1 MLHCGS
7 TAAPQAARP
16 AAEVPE
22 MRAGDLPPSL
32 LESALPAGAN
42 TAAAE
47 QLYAVLSA
55 TNEAILRATSGT
67 ELYQRVCD
75 AATGSGLI
83 MIAAVLVPDETGFLR
98 VAASSGPTKLPTLRI
113 SIDASR
119 PEGRGLAGTAFQTR
133 RACVSTDLL
142 TDPRTLPWRS
152 AQAASGVRSGAAV
165 PLVRNQTPIGVL
177 LFYSPLPGAFDDA
190 TVRLVERMVENVCF
204 ALEGFERE
212 AERARLSE
220 ELQRFRAAIDLSG
233 DTVYLTDVETMRFID
248 VNETACRRLG
258 YSRAELLTM
267 GPAHLTNK
275 SQAEIQALYDRVIA
289 CAPDAIV
296 TEQIGAGRDGRTWFS
311 EVSRRALKSG
321 DRWLIVT
328 ISRDIDERRRHEQ
341 LQALQHA
348 VTRELAQTGGQRS
361 VLQAVLGGLGPALR
375 LARALCTIA
384 GAEAHDPPS
393 RLASWQH
400 DDVPPGGGSTDAIA
414 LARAH
419 GATPDQVV
427 QFDDGDGPG
436 YVVPLRADGKTL
448 GALMLQG
455 DALPG
460 LQQIEHVLV
469 AIGDQLGQYIRRKQ
483 AEQVLAHSE
492 ARFRSLTEL
501 SSDWYWECDPSHR
514 FISFGGRN
522 LRDVG
527 ADDWRSAFFGRA
539 VWELPNLV
547 RESAD
552 WRAHRALL
560 LRRERFIDFQFAV
573 RTHDGKLRWTS
584 ASGEPFFDADGQFV
598 GYHGVSRDITERRLA
613 EDSIRHLATHDTLTG
628 LPNRALFLDELG
640 LSMCA
645 ARREGQQLAL
655 LFVDLDHF
663 KIINDTLGHDAG
675 DLLLAQMA
683 KSLRDCLRPSDL
695 VARLGGDEF
704 VVLLRHPAGR
714 HEAAV
719 VARKLLHAVT
729 QPLSLKGQE
738 CRVSASVGICIFPD
752 NAGDEAS
759 LMKGADI
766 AMYEAKREGRNAFR
780 YFSTDAPPQSPLRLR
795 MASNLQSAIE
805 RDEFTLHFQPKVDLQ
820 SGAITGA
827 EALLRWTNAELGS
840 VPPGEF
846 IALAE
851 ETGLMLPIGRW
862 VLHQACAQHMA
873 WRQHGLPA
881 IPLAVNLSP
890 RQFADADL
898 LSDIERALRYTGM
911 PPDALELEV
920 TEGVV
925 VSNPERALATLQAIK
940 SMGVR
945 LAIDDFGTGYSSL
958 GQLKRFPID
967 TLKIDRSFIRGL
979 PGDVHDIAIVEAI
992 VVMCR
997 ALKLDV
1003 VAEGV
1008 ETVEQREFLRQRAC
1022 TQMQGYQFSKPL
1034 PAPAFAALLRQ
1045 HLAGAAARPIT
1056 R

>member
-1 MLHCGS
+1 
-7 TAAPQAARP
+7 
-16 AAEVPE
+16 
-22 MRAGDLPPSL
+22 MRASDLPTSWFG
-32 LESALPAGAN
+32 EPAPAD
-42 TAAAE
+42 ASPAPAE
-47 QLYAVLSA
+47 QLYAALSA
-55 TNEAILRATSGT
+55 TNEAILRATAPDD
-67 ELYQRVCD
+67 LYQRVCA

-83 MIAAVLVPDETGFLR
+83 MIAAVLVPDPEGLLR
-98 VAASSGPTKLPTLRI
+98 VAASSGPTTLPTLRI
-113 SIDASR
+113 SIDPSR

-133 RACVSTDLL
+133 RACVSADLL
-142 TDPRTLPWRS
+142 RDPRTLPWRA
-152 AQAASGVRSGAAV
+152 AQAVSGVRSGAAV
-165 PLVRNQTPIGVL
+165 PLLRNGAPAGVL

-190 TVRLVERMVENVCF
+190 TVKLVERMVENVCY
-204 ALEGFERE
+204 ALDGFERE

-258 YSRAELLTM
+258 YTRAELMTM

-275 SQAEIQALYDRVIA
+275 SLADIKALYDRVIA

-321 DRWLIVT
+321 ERWLIVT

-348 VTRELAQTGGQRS
+348 VTHQLSQTGSKRAILSAVLAALGPVLGLRRAWCTIESAEPSDAPNRLATWQHADAQPCSEATDRAALAQ
-361 VLQAVLGGLGPALR
+361 ALH
-375 LARALCTIA
+375 A
-384 GAEAHDPPS
+384 
-393 RLASWQH
+393 Q
-400 DDVPPGGGSTDAIA
+400 PG
-414 LARAH
+414 
-419 GATPDQVV
+419 QVV
-427 QFDDGDGPG
+427 PFNSDDAPG
-436 YVVPLRADGKTL
+436 YVVALRADGKTL
-448 GALMLQG
+448 GALALQG
-455 DALPG
+455 DTLPA
-460 LQQIEHVLV
+460 LQQIEPVLV
-469 AIGDQLGQYIRRKQ
+469 AIGDQLGQFIRRKQ
-483 AEQVLAHSE
+483 AEQVLARSE

-501 SSDWYWECDPSHR
+501 SSDWYWECDRSHR
-514 FISFGGRN
+514 FTSFGGRN
-522 LRDVG
+522 VRDVG
-527 ADDWRSAFFGRA
+527 ARDWRSAFFGRA

-547 RESAD
+547 RDSAD
-552 WRAHRALL
+552 WSAHRALL
-560 LRRERFIDFQFAV
+560 HRRERFIDFQFAV
-573 RTHDGKLRWTS
+573 RTGDGALRWTS
-584 ASGEPFFDADGQFV
+584 ASGEPFFDADGQFI

-628 LPNRALFLDELG
+628 LPNRALFLEELG
-640 LSMCA
+640 RSIRD

-675 DLLLAQMA
+675 DLLLKQMSSA
-683 KSLRDCLRPSDL
+683 LRDCLRPNDL

-704 VVLLRHPAGR
+704 VVLVRHPAGR
-714 HEAAV
+714 RETHGRSEGEFRSAPARRMHDEAAV
-719 VARKLLHAVT
+719 VARKILAAVT
-729 QPLSLKGQE
+729 QPMSLKGQE
-738 CRVSASVGICIFPD
+738 CRVSASVGICIYPD

-766 AMYEAKREGRNAFR
+766 AMYEAKREGRNGFR

-795 MASNLQSAIE
+795 MASNLQVAIE
-805 RDEFTLHFQPKVDLQ
+805 RNEFTLHFQPKVDLK
-820 SGAITGA
+820 SGRITGA
-827 EALLRWTNAELGS
+827 EALLRWTNAELGAVS
-840 VPPGEF
+840 PAEF
-846 IALAE
+846 IPLAE

-873 WRQHGLPA
+873 WRHQGLPA

-898 LSDIERALRYTGM
+898 LGDIQRALRDTGM
-911 PPDALELEV
+911 PPEALELEV

-925 VSNPERALATLQAIK
+925 VNNPQRALDTLQAIK
-940 SMGVR
+940 RMGVR

-967 TLKIDRSFIRGL
+967 TLKIDRSFIRDL
-979 PGDVHDIAIVEAI
+979 PDDAHDSAIVEAI

-997 ALKLDV
+997 ALRLDV

-1008 ETVEQREFLRQRAC
+1008 ETPAQREFLSQRAC

-1034 PAPAFAALLRQ
+1034 PAGEFAALLRQ
-1045 HLAGAAARPIT
+1045 HLRNAVAA
-1056 R
+1056 

>member
-1 MLHCGS
+1 
-7 TAAPQAARP
+7 
-16 AAEVPE
+16 
-22 MRAGDLPPSL
+22 MRASDLPPSWL
-32 LESALPAGAN
+32 VEPAAAGASP
-42 TAAAE
+42 APAE
-47 QLYAVLSA
+47 QLYAALSA
-55 TNEAILRATSGT
+55 TNEAILRATSPDD
-67 ELYQRVCD
+67 LYQRVCA

-83 MIAAVLVPDETGFLR
+83 MIAAVLVPDPEGLLR
-98 VAASSGPTKLPTLRI
+98 VAASSGPTTLPTLRI
-113 SIDASR
+113 SIDPTR

-133 RACVSTDLL
+133 QACVSTDLL
-142 TDPRTLPWRS
+142 TDPRTLPWRA
-152 AQAASGVRSGAAV
+152 AQAVTGVRSGAAV
-165 PLVRNQTPIGVL
+165 PLLRNGVSAGVL

-190 TVRLVERMVENVCF
+190 TVRLVERMVENVCY

-258 YSRAELLTM
+258 YTRAELMTM

-275 SQAEIQALYDRVIA
+275 SLAEIQALYDRVIA

-348 VTRELAQTGGQRS
+348 VTHQLSQTGSKRAI
-361 VLQAVLGGLGPALR
+361 LAAVLAGLGPALNVRRTWCTIERSDLHDAPQR
-375 LARALCTIA
+375 LAAWQQPDTPPCADATERA
-384 GAEAHDPPS
+384 
-393 RLASWQH
+393 
-400 DDVPPGGGSTDAIA
+400 A
-414 LARAH
+414 LAQALH
-419 GATPDQVV
+419 AQPGQVV
-427 QFDDGDGPG
+427 PFNHEEVPG

-448 GALMLQG
+448 GGLALQG
-455 DALPG
+455 DALPA
-460 LQQIEHVLV
+460 LQQIEPVLV
-469 AIGDQLGQYIRRKQ
+469 AIGDQLGQFIRRKQ
-483 AEQVLAHSE
+483 AEQVLARSE

-514 FISFGGRN
+514 FTSFGGRN
-522 LRDVG
+522 VRDVG
-527 ADDWRSAFFGRA
+527 ANDWRSAFFGRA

-547 RESAD
+547 RGSAD
-552 WRAHRALL
+552 WNIHRALL
-560 LRRERFIDFQFAV
+560 HRRERFIDFQFAV
-573 RTHDGKLRWTS
+573 RTNGGEVRWTS

-628 LPNRALFLDELG
+628 LPNRALFLEELG
-640 LSMCA
+640 SSIRD
-645 ARREGQQLAL
+645 ARREGHQLAL

-675 DLLLAQMA
+675 DLLLKQMSTA
-683 KSLRDCLRPSDL
+683 LRDCLRPNDL

-704 VVLLRHPAGR
+704 VVLVRHPAGR

-719 VARKLLHAVT
+719 VARKILTAVT
-729 QPLSLKGQE
+729 QPMSLKGQE

-766 AMYEAKREGRNAFR
+766 AMYEAKREGRNGFR
-780 YFSTDAPPQSPLRLR
+780 YFSTDVPPQSPRRLR
-795 MASNLQSAIE
+795 MASNLQVAIE
-805 RDEFTLHFQPKVDLQ
+805 RSEFTLHFQPKVDLK
-820 SGAITGA
+820 SGRITGA
-827 EALLRWTNAELGS
+827 EALLRWTNAELGAVS
-840 VPPGEF
+840 PAEF
-846 IALAE
+846 IPLAE

-873 WRQHGLPA
+873 WRHQGLPP

-898 LSDIERALRYTGM
+898 LADIQRALSDTGM
-911 PPDALELEV
+911 PPEALELEV

-925 VSNPERALATLQAIK
+925 VNNPERALATLQAIK
-940 SMGVR
+940 QMGVR

-967 TLKIDRSFIRGL
+967 TLKIDRAFIRDL
-979 PGDVHDIAIVEAI
+979 PDDVHDSAIVEAI

-1008 ETVEQREFLRQRAC
+1008 ETLAQRDFLCQRDC

-1034 PAPAFAALLRQ
+1034 PAGEFAALLRQ
-1045 HLAGAAARPIT
+1045 HLKSAPTA
-1056 R
+1056 

>member
-1 MLHCGS
+1 
-7 TAAPQAARP
+7 
-16 AAEVPE
+16 
-22 MRAGDLPPSL
+22 
-32 LESALPAGAN
+32 
-42 TAAAE
+42 
-47 QLYAVLSA
+47 
-55 TNEAILRATSGT
+55 
-67 ELYQRVCD
+67 
-75 AATGSGLI
+75 
-83 MIAAVLVPDETGFLR
+83 
-98 VAASSGPTKLPTLRI
+98 
-113 SIDASR
+113 
-119 PEGRGLAGTAFQTR
+119 
-133 RACVSTDLL
+133 
-142 TDPRTLPWRS
+142 
-152 AQAASGVRSGAAV
+152 
-165 PLVRNQTPIGVL
+165 
-177 LFYSPLPGAFDDA
+177 
-190 TVRLVERMVENVCF
+190 
-204 ALEGFERE
+204 
-212 AERARLSE
+212 
-220 ELQRFRAAIDLSG
+220 
-233 DTVYLTDVETMRFID
+233 
-248 VNETACRRLG
+248 
-258 YSRAELLTM
+258 M

-275 SQAEIQALYDRVIA
+275 PLAEIQALYARVIA

-296 TEQIGAGRDGRTWFS
+296 TEQIGAGRDGRTWYS

-321 DRWLIVT
+321 ERWLIVT

-348 VTRELAQTGGQRS
+348 VTRQLAQTGAKRQ
-361 VLQAVLGGLGPALR
+361 VLHTVLAGLGPALG
-375 LARALCTIA
+375 LQRALCTIA
-384 GAEAHDPPS
+384 DADAQQPPQ
-393 RLASWQH
+393 RLASWLH
-400 DDVPPGGGSTDAIA
+400 DAAPPGNEEASD
-414 LARAH
+414 ARAMARAR
-419 GATPDQVV
+419 GAAPGQVV
-427 QFDDGDGPG
+427 QFHDGDDDGAPG
-436 YVVPLRADGKTL
+436 YVVPVRADGKTF
-448 GALMLQG
+448 GALVLQG
-455 DALPG
+455 HALPG
-460 LQQIEHVLV
+460 LQQLEPVLV
-469 AIGDQLGQYIRRKQ
+469 AIGDQLGQFIRRKQ
-483 AEQVLAHSE
+483 AEQVLARSE

-514 FISFGGRN
+514 FTSFGGRN
-522 LRDVG
+522 VRDVG
-527 ADDWRSAFFGRA
+527 AVDWRNAFFGRT
-539 VWELPNLV
+539 VWELPHLV
-547 RESAD
+547 RDSAD
-552 WRAHRALL
+552 WNAHRALL
-560 LRRERFIDFQFAV
+560 QRRERFIDLQFAV
-573 RTHDGKLRWTS
+573 RTPGGALRWTS

-628 LPNRALFLDELG
+628 LPNRALFLEELG
-640 LSMCA
+640 RSMRD

-719 VARKLLHAVT
+719 VARKLLQAVT

-766 AMYEAKREGRNAFR
+766 AMYEAKREGRNGFR
-780 YFSTDAPPQSPLRLR
+780 FFSTDAPPQSPLRLR
-795 MASNLQSAIE
+795 MASNLQVAIE
-805 RDEFTLHFQPKVDLQ
+805 RDEFTLHFQPKIDLQ
-820 SGAITGA
+820 SGRITGA
-827 EALLRWTNAELGS
+827 EALLRWTNAELGA

-873 WRQHGLPA
+873 WRALGLPPV
-881 IPLAVNLSP
+881 PLAVNLSP
-890 RQFADADL
+890 RQFADAEL
-898 LSDIERALRYTGM
+898 LSDIQRALTHTGM
-911 PPDALELEV
+911 PAEALELEV

-940 SMGVR
+940 RMGVR

-997 ALKLDV
+997 ALELNV

-1008 ETVEQREFLRQRAC
+1008 ENAEQREFLRQRAC

-1034 PAPAFAALLRQ
+1034 PADAFAALLRR
-1045 HLAGAAARPIT
+1045 HALGAAAA
-1056 R
+1056 

>member
-1 MLHCGS
+1 MRASDLPTPLLS
-7 TAAPQAARP
+7 TLEPDAAPP
-16 AAEVPE
+16 A
-22 MRAGDLPPSL
+22 L
-32 LESALPAGAN
+32 
-42 TAAAE
+42 AE

-55 TNEAILRATSGT
+55 TNEAILRATSGA

-83 MIAAVLVPDETGFLR
+83 MIAAMLVPDDAGLLQ
-98 VAASSGPTKLPTLRI
+98 VAASSGPTSLPTLRI
-113 SIDASR
+113 SIDPSQ

-133 RACVSTDLL
+133 MACVSSDLL

-152 AQAASGVRSGAAV
+152 AQTVAGVRSGAAV
-165 PLVRNQTPIGVL
+165 PLVRNQKAVGVL
-177 LFYSPLPGAFDDA
+177 LFYSPRAGAFDAA
-190 TVRLVERMVENVCF
+190 TVRLVERLVENVCF

-212 AERARLSE
+212 AERTRLSE
-220 ELQRFRAAIDLSG
+220 ALQRFRAAIDLSG
-233 DTVYLTDVETMRFID
+233 DTVYLTDVATMRFID

-275 SQAEIQALYDRVIA
+275 PLAEIQALYDRVIG

-296 TEQIGAGRDGRTWFS
+296 TEQIGAGRDGRTWYS

-321 DRWLIVT
+321 ERWLIVT

-348 VTRELAQTGGQRS
+348 VTRQLAQTGPKREVLHS
-361 VLQAVLGGLGPALR
+361 VLAGLGPALGVQH
-375 LARALCTIA
+375 AQCTIA
-384 GAEAHDPPS
+384 AADPQQPPQ
-393 RLASWQH
+393 RLASWLQ
-400 DDVPPGGGSTDAIA
+400 DAA
-414 LARAH
+414 PAGHQPSDTRAMARAH
-419 GATPDQVV
+419 GATPGQVV
-427 QFDDGDGPG
+427 QFHDGDDGAAPG

-448 GALMLQG
+448 GALVLQG
-455 DALPG
+455 HALPG

-469 AIGDQLGQYIRRKQ
+469 SIGDQIGQYISRKQ
-483 AEQVLAHSE
+483 AEQVLARSE

-514 FISFGGRN
+514 FTSFGGRN
-522 LRDVG
+522 VRDVG
-527 ADDWRSAFFGRA
+527 NDDWRNAFFGRT
-539 VWELPNLV
+539 VWELPHLV
-547 RESAD
+547 HESAD
-552 WRAHRALL
+552 WHAHRALL
-560 LRRERFIDFQFAV
+560 QRRERFIDLQFAV
-573 RTHDGKLRWTS
+573 RTPDGALRWTC
-584 ASGEPFFDADGQFV
+584 ANGEPFFDADGQFV

-628 LPNRALFLDELG
+628 LPNRALFLEELER
-640 LSMCA
+640 SMRD
-645 ARREGQQLAL
+645 ARRERQQLAL

-683 KSLRDCLRPSDL
+683 KALRDCLRPSDL

-714 HEAAV
+714 HEPPGRSEGEFRSAQARRMSDEAAV
-719 VARKLLHAVT
+719 VARKLLQAVT

-766 AMYEAKREGRNAFR
+766 AMYEAKREGRNGFR
-780 YFSTDAPPQSPLRLR
+780 FFSTDVPPQSPLRLR
-795 MASNLQSAIE
+795 MASNLQVAIE
-805 RDEFTLHFQPKVDLQ
+805 RDEFTLHFQPKIDLQ
-820 SGAITGA
+820 SGRITGA
-827 EALLRWTNAELGS
+827 EALLRWTNAELGE

-873 WRQHGLPA
+873 WRAQGLPPV
-881 IPLAVNLSP
+881 PLAVNLSP
-890 RQFADADL
+890 RQFADAEL
-898 LSDIERALRYTGM
+898 LADIQRALSQTGM
-911 PPDALELEV
+911 PAEALELEV

-925 VSNPERALATLQAIK
+925 AGNPERALATLQAIK
-940 SMGVR
+940 HMGVR

-997 ALKLDV
+997 ALELNV

-1008 ETVEQREFLRQRAC
+1008 ETTEQREFLRQRAC
-1022 TQMQGYQFSKPL
+1022 TQMQGYQFSRPL
-1034 PAPAFAALLRQ
+1034 PADAFAALLR
-1045 HLAGAAARPIT
+1045 HHARGAAAA
-1056 R
+1056 

>member
-1 MLHCGS
+1 
-7 TAAPQAARP
+7 
-16 AAEVPE
+16 

-133 RACVSTDLL
+133 KACVSTDLL
-142 TDPRTLPWRS
+142 TDPRTLPWRA

-267 GPAHLTNK
+267 GPSHLTNK

-361 VLQAVLGGLGPALR
+361 VLQAVLGGLGPALG

-400 DDVPPGGGSTDAIA
+400 DDAPPGGGSADAIA

-527 ADDWRSAFFGRA
+527 VDDWRSAFFGRA

-560 LRRERFIDFQFAV
+560 QRRERFIDFQFAV

-645 ARREGQQLAL
+645 ARRERAAARAAVRRPRSLQDHQRHARPRCRRPAAGADGQ
-655 LFVDLDHF
+655 V
-663 KIINDTLGHDAG
+663 
-675 DLLLAQMA
+675 
-683 KSLRDCLRPSDL
+683 
-695 VARLGGDEF
+695 VARLPAPERPGGAPGRRRVRRAAAPPRRPPRGGRGGAQAAARGDAS
-704 VVLLRHPAGR
+704 RCRSRARSAASAPAW
-714 HEAAV
+714 A
-719 VARKLLHAVT
+719 
-729 QPLSLKGQE
+729 
-738 CRVSASVGICIFPD
+738 SASSPTTR
-752 NAGDEAS
+752 GDEAS

-805 RDEFTLHFQPKVDLQ
+805 RDEFTLHFQPKIDLQ

-873 WRQHGLPA
+873 WRQHGLPRDPA
-881 IPLAVNLSP
+881 GGQPVAAPVRRCRAAERHRARAALHRHAARRARARGDRRRGGEQP
-890 RQFADADL
+890 RAGARHAAGDQVDGRAAGDRRLRHRLFVARAAEA
-898 LSDIERALRYTGM
+898 LSDRHAEDRPFVHPRAAGR
-911 PPDALELEV
+911 
-920 TEGVV
+920 
-925 VSNPERALATLQAIK
+925 RARHRDRRGHRRDVPRAQARRRGRGRGDRRATR
-940 SMGVR
+940 V
-945 LAIDDFGTGYSSL
+945 
-958 GQLKRFPID
+958 
-967 TLKIDRSFIRGL
+967 
-979 PGDVHDIAIVEAI
+979 
-992 VVMCR
+992 
-997 ALKLDV
+997 
-1003 VAEGV
+1003 
-1008 ETVEQREFLRQRAC
+1008 
-1022 TQMQGYQFSKPL
+1022 
-1034 PAPAFAALLRQ
+1034 PAPARLHAD
-1045 HLAGAAARPIT
+1045 AGLPVQQAAARGGVRGIVAPAPGERRRATHHAVT
-1056 R
+1056 RL